1 MQLDEGK
8 LPDCGDSKFVDLSPN
23 EQKTFVAAHF
33 SYKNG
38 NWFDEQGEFAGA
50 STTEVIA
57 ALIDYEHA
65 AINAIGDCMA
75 GFSITQ
81 PKFSQFVRK
90 NKE

>member
-8 LPDCGDSKFVDLSPN
+8 LPDCGDRKFVELSPG
-23 EQKTFVAAHF
+23 EQKTFVEAHF
-33 SYKNG
+33 SHKNG
-38 NWFDEQGEFAGA
+38 RWLDQQGKFAGA
-50 STTEVIA
+50 SATEVIA

-75 GFSITQ
+75 GFCSIQ